1 MAAPRA
7 RIGFLIN
14 PIAGMGGPVGLK
26 GTDGLAEEAES
37 KGGRARAS
45 ERARACLCLLF
56 SMKER
61 ILFLTASGSMG
72 RSCLDGCGLDCKEVY
87 SSPLKSSAIDTIQA
101 CQAFIAEGVDLILF
115 CGGEGTARGVG
126 GGVGPTPPPGIPP
139 GGEMDSGGFF
149 APPPAAAALVGGV
162 V

>member
-1 MAAPRA
+1 MAAPGA

-14 PIAGMGGPVGLK
+14 PIAGMGGPVALK

-37 KGGRARAS
+37 KGGRARAN
-45 ERARACLCLLF
+45 ERARACLCLL
-56 SMKER
+56 SGMKDR

-72 RSCLDGCGLDCKEVY
+72 RDCLDGCSLECKEVY

-115 CGGEGTARGVG
+115 CGGDGTARDVAGIAG
-126 GGVGPTPPPGIPP
+126 HTPILGIPA
-139 GGEMDSGGFF
+139 GVKMHSGVF
-149 APPPAAAALVGGV
+149 AASPQAAADL
-162 V
+162 